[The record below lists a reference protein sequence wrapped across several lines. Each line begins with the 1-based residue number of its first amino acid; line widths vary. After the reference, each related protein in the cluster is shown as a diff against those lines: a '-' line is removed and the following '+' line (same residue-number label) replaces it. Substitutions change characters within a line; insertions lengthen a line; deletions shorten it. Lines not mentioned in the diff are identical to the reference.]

1 MVGVTRC
8 MLRASVSSSRQRCS
22 SSIPISML
30 NYAGRGWDGRQSPE
44 RAAGMNPLGTVLM
57 VFVWYVWHMQNI
69 F

>member
-1 MVGVTRC
+1 MVGVIRC

-44 RAAGMNPLGTVLM
+44 RAAGMNPLGAVLM